1 MYLRSQLILPRS
13 IYDSPLK
20 VRTSLL
26 DCFNNMQLTLRLL
39 NAHNCRCQK
48 QMCCHIC
55 WRDGMVNEKHYV
67 WWRRGGRPWCL
78 TLMHSVAGNGNHASD
93 LLYERLL
100 FLKTNTHFS
109 CSSKRCTQ
117 LTHRNNHNHQW
128 MSSKPPNWWH
138 YFMLDVRF
146 PGYPSCI
153 PAVPHRVWNAL
164 SLNKWLWR
172 RCRAFCEILPITQ
185 HCATPK
191 PPIEWDVHG
200 LALTCVSRLN
210 RITRPCGFSEFS
222 TITRYIYV
230 GYAPTCTHMKWCL
243 FNLAVY
249 SLMAIQS
256 RMAVKLVVIG
266 VFVLYK

>member
-55 WRDGMVNEKHYV
+55 WRGGMVNEKHYV

-117 LTHRNNHNHQW
+117 LTLQQ
-128 MSSKPPNWWH
+128 PQ
-138 YFMLDVRF
+138 
-146 PGYPSCI
+146 PSVNVLK
-153 PAVPHRVWNAL
+153 AAKLMAL
-164 SLNKWLWR
+164 
-172 RCRAFCEILPITQ
+172 FYVG
-185 HCATPK
+185 CA
-191 PPIEWDVHG
+191 I
-200 LALTCVSRLN
+200 SRLPLLHSCCPSSCAE
-210 RITRPCGFSEFS
+210 R
-222 TITRYIYV
+222 
-230 GYAPTCTHMKWCL
+230 
-243 FNLAVY
+243 
-249 SLMAIQS
+249 AISQ
-256 RMAVKLVVIG
+256 
-266 VFVLYK
+266 